1 MSKSLQHVVEKETN
15 LSSSITDN
23 TDQLRAE
30 LEQLRSREREI
41 VLQLSQQQARAG
53 WSPQGY
59 YGTYYALTGSL
70 LGLIAAMVS
79 LLLNVVGSVV
89 AGKES
94 ALELIRVYLT
104 FPLGEKALAL
114 TGGAQSIG
122 SIGDGMILAI
132 GCCLYLFTGMLLG
145 VPIYMAL
152 AKFTAKSGTVPRLVV
167 GAVIGLGVWAVNF
180 YGILSWLQP
189 LLYEKDFITSGEYLP
204 PWVAAATHVVFGLTI
219 AVMYPL
225 GEFRPYSRPAEE
237 S

>member
-1 MSKSLQHVVEKETN
+1 LNTAASQNVDELQN
-15 LSSSITDN
+15 
-23 TDQLRAE
+23 E

-41 VLQLSQQQARAG
+41 ERLLNEHRASEG

-79 LLLNVVGSVV
+79 LLLNVVGSVI

-104 FPLGEKALAL
+104 FPLGEKALSL
-114 TGGAQSIG
+114 SQGGQTIG
-122 SIGDGMILAI
+122 AIGDGMILAF

-145 VPIYMAL
+145 IPIYMAL
-152 AKFTAKSGTVPRLVV
+152 ARLVPNANALV
-167 GAVIGLGVWAVNF
+167 RILLGAILGLAVWAVNF

-189 LLYEKDFITSGEYLP
+189 LLFEKAYITSGEYLP
-204 PWVAAATHVVFGLTI
+204 PWVAAATHAVFGITI
-219 AVMYPL
+219 AAMYPL
-225 GEFRPYSRPAEE
+225 GEFNQYIRPMEKK
-237 S
+237 

>member
-1 MSKSLQHVVEKETN
+1 M
-15 LSSSITDN
+15 N
-23 TDQLRAE
+23 TAASQNVDELRSE

-41 VLQLSQQQARAG
+41 ERLLNEQQASKG

-89 AGKES
+89 AGKGS

-104 FPLGEKALAL
+104 FPLGEKALL
-114 TGGAQSIG
+114 LSQGEKTIGA
-122 SIGDGMILAI
+122 IGDGMILAF

-152 AKFTAKSGTVPRLVV
+152 ARFVPNANAVLRVLF
-167 GAVIGLGVWAVNF
+167 GAILGLIVWGINF

-189 LLYEKDFITSGEYLP
+189 LLFEKAFITSGEYLP
-204 PWVAAATHVVFGLTI
+204 PWVAAVTHAVFGVTI
-219 AVMYPL
+219 AAMYPL
-225 GEFRPYSRPAEE
+225 GEFHQYIRPMEKQ
-237 S
+237 

>member
-1 MSKSLQHVVEKETN
+1 M
-15 LSSSITDN
+15 N
-23 TDQLRAE
+23 TAASHNVDELRSE

-41 VLQLSQQQARAG
+41 ERLLNEHQASKG

-89 AGKES
+89 AGKDS

-104 FPLGEKALAL
+104 FPLGEKALL
-114 TGGAQSIG
+114 LSQGEQTIGA
-122 SIGDGMILAI
+122 IGDGMILAF

-152 AKFTAKSGTVPRLVV
+152 AKVTPKANSAVRIGF
-167 GAVIGLGVWAVNF
+167 GAALGLMVWAVNF

-189 LLYEKDFITSGEYLP
+189 LLFEEAFITSGEYLP
-204 PWVAAATHVVFGLTI
+204 PWVAAATHAVFGVTI
-219 AVMYPL
+219 AAMYPL
-225 GEFRPYSRPAEE
+225 GEFNQYTRPMEKK
-237 S
+237 